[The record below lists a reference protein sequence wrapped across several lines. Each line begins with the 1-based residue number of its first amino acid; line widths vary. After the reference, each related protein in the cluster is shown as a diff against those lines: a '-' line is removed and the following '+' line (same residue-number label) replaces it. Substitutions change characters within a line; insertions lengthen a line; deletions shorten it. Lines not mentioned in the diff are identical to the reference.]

1 MALESGLME
10 ELGAGIGNL
19 ALIGFLCNL
28 GVQYILGSFL
38 FILVTSGLNLFFRH
52 DVLSQTILSTGLIT
66 FTYVDVMKWALSRTS
81 SSIKF
86 SHSAFGT

>member
-10 ELGAGIGNL
+10 ELGGGIGNL

-38 FILVTSGLNLFFRH
+38 FILVTSGLNLFLLNFH
-52 DVLSQTILSTGLIT
+52 IC
-66 FTYVDVMKWALSRTS
+66 
-81 SSIKF
+81 
-86 SHSAFGT
+86 